1 MRLFEAAML
10 FLAGIAAGT
19 MNSVVGSGGLVTFP
33 TLLAFGYS
41 PLVANMTNNMG
52 SMPGAL
58 SGAFVMRKEMQ
69 TQWARILR
77 LSTLTFI
84 GGLAGAL
91 LLLMIPA
98 AAFKQIVPILIALA
112 LVLIIIQPR
121 LQARAAKR
129 EVEVGPRKI
138 AGDRRRQISGD
149 ISIFLTGIYGGY
161 FGAAQGILLMSI
173 LGAMFD
179 ETIQKLNSVKIM
191 LAVSANMAAAIVF
204 IVHGG
209 VAWEAAGAISVG
221 SLIGGVLGAHIGR
234 RLPTPVYRGFIVF
247 VGLVAIAK
255 LVTS

>member
-1 MRLFEAAML
+1 MSLFEFAML

-52 SMPGAL
+52 AMPGSL
-58 SGAFVMRKEMQ
+58 SGAFVMRKNMKG
-69 TQWARILR
+69 QWRRILR
-77 LSTLTFI
+77 LSTITLVGGFI
-84 GGLAGAL
+84 GAL
-91 LLLMIPA
+91 LLLVLPA
-98 AAFKQIVPILIALA
+98 VAFKRVVPILIALA

-121 LQARAAKR
+121 IKVRAAKR
-129 EVEVGPRKI
+129 EANSRRGKI
-138 AGDRRRQISGD
+138 GGD

-191 LAVSANMAAAIVF
+191 LAVAANTAAAVVF
-204 IVHGG
+204 IFHGG
-209 VAWEAAGAISVG
+209 IAWKAAGAIAAG
-221 SLIGGVLGAHIGR
+221 SLIGGVVGAHIGR
-234 RLPTPVYRGFIVF
+234 RLPNGIYRAIIVL
-247 VGLVAIAK
+247 VGLIAIAK
-255 LVTS
+255 LVRS